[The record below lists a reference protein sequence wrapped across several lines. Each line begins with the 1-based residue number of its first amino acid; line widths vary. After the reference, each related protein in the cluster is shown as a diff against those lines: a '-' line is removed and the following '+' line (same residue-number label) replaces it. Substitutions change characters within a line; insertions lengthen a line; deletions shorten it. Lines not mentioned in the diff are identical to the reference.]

1 MARTINMPIQ
11 KISIQQL
18 IAWEDRYPILDVRSP
33 GEYAHGHIPGAYS
46 LPLFTDEERKVVG
59 TAYKQESQQEAI
71 KKGLAYFGGRMVEMV
86 GATEKIIGED
96 KTVIVHCWRGGM
108 RSAGVAWLLDL
119 YGFNVYT
126 LTGGYKSFRR
136 WCVAQF
142 GLEYAFRV
150 LGGFTGSG
158 KTLILEALRAEGQ
171 RVIDL
176 EALAAH
182 KGSVFGHLGEP
193 PQPTQEMFENRLA
206 LALAGAVGGAGVG
219 DDASG
224 AMGNGIVGGVGIDA
238 TGSGAGGE
246 VVGDD
251 AGGDAADRGAG
262 GAIWIEDE
270 SQRIGRVNIPVPLY
284 HTIQCGSLFF
294 LEIPFEQRLQQIVRE
309 YGQFEKA
316 ALAGAI
322 DCVKK
327 RLGGQETKT
336 ALHLLEEGDISGCFA
351 ILLKYYDKF
360 YLKGLQQR
368 SGALSPIQR
377 LPCDNTDAAGNAKML
392 LRQQHGVPNPD
403 MQ

>member
-1 MARTINMPIQ
+1 MPIQ

-59 TAYKQESQQEAI
+59 TAYKQESRQEAI
-71 KKGLAYFGGRMVEMV
+71 KKGLAYFGGKMVEMV

-150 LGGFTGSG
+150 IGGFTGSG

-219 DDASG
+219 DDAR
-224 AMGNGIVGGVGIDA
+224 
-238 TGSGAGGE
+238 
-246 VVGDD
+246 
-251 AGGDAADRGAG
+251 GDAADRGAG